1 MEESS
6 TELISAQ
13 NVEVVRQS
21 IVGDQW
27 EQVSEMLPADLEASA
42 KASGALV
49 RRRGISDASVL
60 LRLVLAYAVLDW
72 SLRTIG
78 GWGVLMG
85 LVNISDVAILNRLRG
100 CSSWLGMLIRQQLE
114 VRQIRVTQRP
124 GVRLRIRDA
133 TVVSRPGSKGTD
145 WRIHLSYNLDSLCI
159 DGVEVTDAHGGEDL
173 ARFPASPDDI
183 IVGDRIYAHAA
194 SLGPMLAAGAYVV
207 TRTNWQNL
215 PMWTVENERLDV
227 IAWLKE
233 RFADTTIDY
242 QEQAVRLP
250 TPQGR
255 FSVRLTACRLPLEAA
270 ERARAKARTT
280 AQKKG
285 HTPDE
290 RTLFA
295 CGFVLLLTNL
305 PAEHWSTT
313 SIFDLYRLRWQI
325 ELVFKRCKSL
335 FHLDELRAFDPA
347 LVQTYLLGKL
357 LASLLIDARTGNV
370 AVIKPGWFFSS
381 VRPVS
386 LWRLHT
392 LLWHELHQT
401 VSGIIPSHVPPT
413 CLSQLQRFL
422 CEPPRKRVQQLGRA
436 RLFLSRLSVVNVL

>member
-6 TELISAQ
+6 TELISGQ

-27 EQVSEMLPADLEASA
+27 EQLSEMLPADLEASA

-49 RRRGISDASVL
+49 RRRGISSASVL

-72 SLRTIG
+72 SLRMVG

-85 LVNISDVAILNRLRG
+85 LANISDVAILNRLRG
-100 CSSWLGMLIRQQLE
+100 CSSWLGMLMRQQLE
-114 VRQIRVTQRP
+114 ARQIRITRRP
-124 GVRLRIRDA
+124 GVRLRLRDA

-173 ARFPASPDDI
+173 ARFPATPDDI
-183 IVGDRIYAHAA
+183 IVGDRIYARAA
-194 SLGPMLAAGAYVV
+194 SLGPMLAAGAHVV
-207 TRTNWQNL
+207 VRTNWQNL
-215 PMWTVENERLDV
+215 PMWTAENERLDV

-250 TPQGR
+250 TPQGS

-270 ERARAKARTT
+270 ERARGKARKN
-280 AQKKG
+280 AQKQG
-285 HTPDE
+285 RTPDE

-295 CGFVLLLTNL
+295 CGFVLLLSNL
-305 PAEHWSTT
+305 PAEHWATT

-357 LASLLIDARTGNV
+357 LATLLIDVLTGNI
-370 AVIKPGWFFSS
+370 AVIKPGWFLSS

-392 LLWHELHQT
+392 LLWHQLHQT
-401 VSGIIPSHVPPT
+401 VSGVIPNSAHLASLP
-413 CLSQLQRFL
+413 QLQRFL
-422 CEPPRKRVQQLGRA
+422 CEPPRKRVQQLARA
-436 RLFLSRLSVVNVL
+436 RLFLHRLSVVNVL